1 MVGHDYSIT
10 DLELTHIAPDLDHL
24 AGNLMT
30 QNYGLFQLLKPDL
43 VNIRKTN
50 PTGLDPKQQ
59 ISRLRRRPGDLLES
73 RLMVL
78 RNDGFHRG
86 RWSLFTRD

>member
-1 MVGHDYSIT
+1 MVGHHHTIA
-10 DLELTHIAPDLDHL
+10 DLELPHIVSDLDHL

-50 PTGLDPKQQ
+50 PTGIDLKQQ
-59 ISRLRRRPGDLLES
+59 ISGLKRRPRDLLES
-73 RLMVL
+73 
-78 RNDGFHRG
+78 
-86 RWSLFTRD
+86 